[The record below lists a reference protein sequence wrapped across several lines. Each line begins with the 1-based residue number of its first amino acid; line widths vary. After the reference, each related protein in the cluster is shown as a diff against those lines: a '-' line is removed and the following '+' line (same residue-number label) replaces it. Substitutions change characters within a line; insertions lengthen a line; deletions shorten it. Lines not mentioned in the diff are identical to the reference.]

1 MEDLC
6 QRIER
11 AALLRA
17 VCILAERVHP
27 HAADVGEGFL
37 SRFCEEQ
44 DAELLHAVCG
54 SGRDADD
61 IIWLLNAA
69 VQLASGAKDAA
80 VRPTG
85 ESPAYLESVFNYFG
99 DTGRAREGFPIRS
112 LTDTSEMLFPQPLT
126 DLQEAE
132 RGYQQIS
139 EDIAARF
146 TRKSPAQ
153 MPLGELLRVIEETMS
168 YVPSPAGADISLC
181 DYARMT
187 AAYAAAL
194 HRYAAAQDIHSA
206 HTYEERGGEA
216 LPAFLLVSADISG
229 IQPFIY
235 AIPSKGALKSL
246 RGRSFYLE
254 ILLENIVDEILGA
267 CGISRSALLY
277 TGGGHFYLLLP
288 NTEDVQN
295 ILARCHTE
303 VNNWMLEHFGS
314 SLYLAMAWTACTGA
328 ELAGQGTQEA
338 FHRVSE
344 GLSAEKLCRYS
355 EEQLAAMFVPESAW
369 NKTRDKERE
378 CGVCRTSTAHL
389 MPYPAD
395 PSIEACP
402 MCSHLFTFGERIL
415 TKNAFCVS
423 AERSAEALSLPGIG
437 RTLYLTAEELDDVD
451 RLSYKIERI
460 YAKNAAYTGNLPTAH
475 LWLGDYSARENKKVL
490 EMEDL
495 AQRSGGTEDST
506 GIPRVGVMRADVDN
520 LGAAFLAGF
529 PSEYVTMTRTAALS
543 QRLSLFF
550 KHYINLLCRGSVS
563 GVGDRQKTAPF
574 SLFGRGKKAERD
586 VHIVYSGGD
595 DIFLLGAWDD
605 IVELAVDLRRA
616 FLRFTSGKLHFSAG
630 IGFFKDKC
638 PIAEMARHT
647 GDLESR
653 AKDLRDADGRPKKD
667 SVALF
672 GAVTEGRSLAEF
684 ETHAQVYGWD
694 DFIDNV
700 CGEKLTF
707 LHENCSF
714 EEGGNGARL
723 NLGKSAVY
731 RLLTLLEQDG
741 QIQLARFAYMLA
753 RLDPGTKS
761 PAQEAYRRVRTQLYE
776 WYRAPSE
783 RRQLSTA
790 FQLIIYSIREK
801 GENIDG

>member
-6 QRIER
+6 ERIER
-11 AALLRA
+11 AALLHA
-17 VCILAERVHP
+17 VRILAARAHP
-27 HAADVGEGFL
+27 AAHDAGTAFLAEYCAEDAALLQLLRADAGASDDAIGWILDAAQRLAGAGISAAEHAAPHEPV
-37 SRFCEEQ
+37 
-44 DAELLHAVCG
+44 H
-54 SGRDADD
+54 
-61 IIWLLNAA
+61 
-69 VQLASGAKDAA
+69 
-80 VRPTG
+80 
-85 ESPAYLESVFNYFG
+85 LESVFNRFG
-99 DTGRAREGFPIRS
+99 AADGPKEGFPAQC
-112 LTDTSEMLFPQPLT
+112 LTDASGMLFPQPLA
-126 DLQEAE
+126 DVQGAE
-132 RGYQQIS
+132 QGLRALY
-139 EDIAARF
+139 DTFADHFA
-146 TRKSPAQ
+146 RKSPVH
-153 MPLGELLRVIEETMS
+153 MPLGELLRVLEETMS
-168 YVPSPAGADISLC
+168 YVSSPAGADIALY

-254 ILLENIVDEILGA
+254 ILLENIVDEILSA

-288 NTEDVQN
+288 NIEDVQN
-295 ILARCHTE
+295 LLTRCHTE
-303 VNNWMLEHFGS
+303 VNSWMLEHFGS

-338 FHRVSE
+338 FRRVSE

-355 EEQLAAMFVPESAW
+355 EDQLAAMFVPESAW
-369 NKTRDKERE
+369 NKTRDKDRE
-378 CGVCRTSTAHL
+378 CAVCHTSTTHL
-389 MPYPAD
+389 MPYSAD
-395 PSIEACP
+395 SSIEACG

-437 RTLYLTAEELDDVD
+437 RTLYLTAEELDDVN

-460 YAKNAAYTGNLPTAH
+460 YAKNAAYTGDLPAAH
-475 LWLGDYSARENKKVL
+475 LWLGDYSARENKAVL

-495 AQRSGGTEDST
+495 ARRSGGTEDSK
-506 GIPRVGVMRADVDN
+506 GIPRIGVMRADVDN

-529 PSEYVTMTRTAALS
+529 PAAYATMTRTAALS
-543 QRLSLFF
+543 QQLSLFF
-550 KHYINLLCRGSVS
+550 KHYINAICRGTADAVT
-563 GVGDRQKTAPF
+563 DAPF
-574 SLFGRGKKAERD
+574 TLFGRVKKAARD

-595 DIFLLGAWDD
+595 DIFLLGTWDD

-616 FLRFTSGKLHFSAG
+616 FLRFTGGKLRFSAG
-630 IGFFKDKC
+630 LGFFKDKC
-638 PIAEMARHT
+638 PVAAMARRT

-653 AKDLRDADGRPKKD
+653 AKDQRGADGRPQKD

-672 GAVTEGRSLAEF
+672 GAITEGRSHAEF
-684 ETHAQVYGWD
+684 ERHTPIYGWD
-694 DFIDNV
+694 VFIDHV
-700 CGEKLTF
+700 CGEKLAF
-707 LHENCSF
+707 LRAHCIF
-714 EEGGNGARL
+714 EEGAKGERL
-723 NLGKSAVY
+723 SLGKSAVY

-741 QIQLARFAYMLA
+741 QIQLARFAYALA
-753 RLDPGTKS
+753 RLAPPAQS
-761 PAQEAYRRVRTQLYE
+761 PAQEAYRCVRTQLYE
-776 WYRAPSE
+776 WYRDPAE

-790 FQLIIYSIREK
+790 LQLIIYSIREK
-801 GENIDG
+801 GEGSNG